1 MIVMKFGGSS
11 VKDAVSIDRV
21 IKIIQ
26 EHLPLDPVI
35 VVSAMG
41 KTTRNLL
48 GAGAL
53 AAEGKTGEALAQ
65 LAAIEAYHHAELSQ
79 LVEDHR
85 SSPVDSLMAGYFSEM
100 HDLVKGLSILKDFSA
115 RSQDAMADRKSTRLN

>member
-1 MIVMKFGGSS
+1 MCRLGFLKFSLSGEPMIVMKFGGSS
-11 VKDAVSIDRV
+11 VQDAVSIDRV

-26 EHLPLDPVI
+26 ERLPHHPVI

-53 AAEGKTGEALAQ
+53 AAEWKTGEALGK
-65 LAAIEAYHHAELSQ
+65 LAAIEAYHHAELAQ
-79 LVEDHR
+79 LVDDR
-85 SSPVDSLMAGYFSEM
+85 GNSFFLMAHRQQPCEK
-100 HDLVKGLSILKDFSA
+100 LL
-115 RSQDAMADRKSTRLN
+115 

>member
-11 VKDAVSIDRV
+11 VKDAVSIERV

-26 EHLPLDPVI
+26 EHLPLNPVI

-48 GAGAL
+48 AAGAL
-53 AAEGKTGEALAQ
+53 ASEGKTGGALGQ
-65 LAAIEAYHHAELSQ
+65 LAAIEAYHRARTLA
-79 LVEDHR
+79 VGGR
-85 SSPVDSLMAGYFSEM
+85 SA
-100 HDLVKGLSILKDFSA
+100 KILRCFP
-115 RSQDAMADRKSTRLN
+115 